1 MSGWKQCTFL
11 TCLVLYTPLVPTSV
25 IPPCRKQRCYWYP
38 HLLATTYLC
47 KVFHDNIMSSSSRW
61 KYYILV
67 PIVLTVIRQLIIYLQ
82 GKLPTTP
89 GPLIACLLIVREA
102 ESPIF
107 YFSLFFRSVRS
118 FAKSGIK
125 IEKYF

>member
-1 MSGWKQCTFL
+1 MEALHIIDLPC
-11 TCLVLYTPLVPTSV
+11 YTSLQKIHVSTKEAATALLLVP
-25 IPPCRKQRCYWYP
+25 PPPR
-38 HLLATTYLC
+38 YLC
-47 KVFHDNIMSSSSRW
+47 KVFHENIMSSSRW
-61 KYYILV
+61 KNYILV

-107 YFSLFFRSVRS
+107 YFSFFFRSVRS

-125 IEKYF
+125 IAKYF